1 MHKDNTPNFQTKL
14 SKLTHFKDFLNKA
27 EEEKDELKKVKRS
40 FTKNNDGAGTDIGN
54 KTKYKY
60 NKVTRKM
67 DDDSLPEIES
77 DIKALDEL
85 GVEDSK
91 HKYKIVSNLHQE
103 SVGVDVLDD
112 LKSNFRSWEI
122 DHDTIEDAEKLTDLL
137 KERHPEV
144 DQSKL
149 RQMAMDW
156 CGCDWQ
162 DGMGES
168 PIYMRSDDRGGWQ
181 DGMGKPSWLGE
192 RKFIKTFEFFSGD
205 GEMELN
211 DMMNQSQEPDNKVEF
226 ESPSETTS
234 YMFFGNLESIERQ
247 VSEMNEWDQEKIN
260 SLLNDGHNWAED
272 HISKSKEIISHVFDF
287 MMGHLDENLDVEE
300 MEVDTHS
307 SPENYMFFANL
318 ETILSQVSELLNLDE
333 NEVDDLLSNGHDWA
347 EDHIAAAKENIS
359 QVYDFLKSE
368 LE

>member
-27 EEEKDELKKVKRS
+27 EEEKDELKKVSRS
-40 FTKNNDGAGTDIGN
+40 FTKNDNGAGTDIGN

-67 DDDSLPEIES
+67 DDMSKSEVED

-85 GVEDSK
+85 GVEDTK

-112 LKSNFRSWEI
+112 LKSNFRSWEV
-122 DHDTIEDAEKLTDLL
+122 DHDTIEHVEELTGLL

-144 DQSKL
+144 DESKL

-156 CGCDWQ
+156 CDFAWQ
-162 DGMGES
+162 DGAGEP
-168 PIYMRSDDRGGWQ
+168 PIDTRSDDRGGWQ

-192 RKFIKTFEFFSGD
+192 RYIKTFESFSGD
-205 GEMELN
+205 GEEDLHNMQIQLEPP
-211 DMMNQSQEPDNKVEF
+211 SQVEF
-226 ESPSETTS
+226 ESPAETQS
-234 YMFFGNLESIERQ
+234 YMFFGNLETIQRNVEELL
-247 VSEMNEWDQEKIN
+247 EMDHNKVN
-260 SLLNDGHNWAED
+260 TLLNDGHNWAED
-272 HISKSKEIISHVFDF
+272 HISTSKEMISHVYNFL
-287 MMGHLDENLDVEE
+287 MNHTDETNESEEYVE
-300 MEVDTHS
+300 S
-307 SPENYMFFANL
+307 ENYMFFANL
-318 ETILSQVSELLNLDE
+318 ENIHNQIS
-333 NEVDDLLSNGHDWA
+333 DLLELDHQDIDDSLLDGHDWA